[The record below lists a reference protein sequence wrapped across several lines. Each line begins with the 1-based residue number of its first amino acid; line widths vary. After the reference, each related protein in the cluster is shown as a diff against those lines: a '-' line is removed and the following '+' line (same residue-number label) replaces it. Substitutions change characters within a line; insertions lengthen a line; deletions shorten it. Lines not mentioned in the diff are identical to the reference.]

1 MDRIIETL
9 KTEMAKYAVPGFNLV
24 SHMMEDSAQQLYTV
38 VTTVIEPNE
47 RYSFTSLYVRVVGD
61 KIVIEHD
68 ANSDPLYE
76 ALLQAGIPR
85 EQIIVA
91 YAGEPVPDVVES
103 NG

>member
-1 MDRIIETL
+1 MDRIVEIL
-9 KTEMAKYAVPGFNLV
+9 IQEMEKYAVPGFNTV
-24 SHMMEDSAQQLYTV
+24 SYMTENRAQGLYTV
-38 VTTVIEPNE
+38 VTTVIEKDT
-47 RYSFTSLYVRVVGD
+47 RYSFTDLYVRVVGD

-76 ALLQAGIPR
+76 ALLQAGISR